1 MQLHLLLPAVLSCLL
16 AKQVCASPN
25 SEDHWALREYSGN
38 IMAHIVRQF
47 DAADNGILPRVIGQ
61 VLIMCGFFG
70 LFVNSYHFIREKSIW

>member
-1 MQLHLLLPAVLSCLL
+1 
-16 AKQVCASPN
+16 
-25 SEDHWALREYSGN
+25 
-38 IMAHIVRQF
+38 MAHIVRQF